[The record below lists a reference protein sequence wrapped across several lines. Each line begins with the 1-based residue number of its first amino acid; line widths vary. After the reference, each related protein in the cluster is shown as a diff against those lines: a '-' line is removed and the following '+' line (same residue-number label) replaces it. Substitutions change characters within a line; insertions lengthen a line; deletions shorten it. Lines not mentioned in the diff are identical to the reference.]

1 MLYLLLEI
9 EYSMERFPVI
19 KIESII
25 TISIND
31 WFNDFTL
38 ESNAKIYAF
47 CYNMDYKNWEPLIDL
62 CSEDDMTYKSWE
74 LMIKVSL
81 TNNFTFNSFINN
93 EYNNFLYFIFF
104 TILYRCIMVKH
115 L

>member
-9 EYSMERFPVI
+9 EYSMGRFPVI

-74 LMIKVSL
+74 LMIKVS
-81 TNNFTFNSFINN
+81 
-93 EYNNFLYFIFF
+93 FLIMNIIISYISYFS
-104 TILYRCIMVKH
+104 LYYTDVSW
-115 L
+115 